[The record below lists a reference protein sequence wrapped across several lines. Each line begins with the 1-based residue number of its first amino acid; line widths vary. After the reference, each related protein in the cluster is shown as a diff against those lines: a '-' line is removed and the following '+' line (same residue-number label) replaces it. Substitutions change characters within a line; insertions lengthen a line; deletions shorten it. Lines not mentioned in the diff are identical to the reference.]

1 MSSFTFNKL
10 YVIESLQIGDKL
22 TGTELYND
30 LLKWKEFE
38 HDGKFKA
45 ELLTINNKAEFFNL
59 LNSIKQECVEQKCF
73 PMIHLEIHGS
83 SEHDGLVLKSK
94 ELVSWN
100 DIYES
105 LIEINSIIGNNL
117 FLTLAVCHG
126 AYLMQLIKLD
136 KPAPFWGFIGSFD
149 SIKVSDLMIRYYEF
163 YKEFFNSFNLNLAF
177 YKLRISNPDIPSTYK
192 FISSE
197 ETFKI
202 VYNNYLKEN
211 TSEKGIEERKKQVR
225 KDEKLIFVNRKH
237 RRNFEKKFAKEIR
250 NTRDKYYKKHSKIF
264 FMLEKFPKNRKRFNV
279 KTELKK

>member
-45 ELLTINNKAEFFNL
+45 ELLTINNKVDFFNL
-59 LNSIKQECVEQKCF
+59 LDSIKQECIEQKCF

-83 SEHDGLVLKSK
+83 TEHDGLVLKSK

-100 DIYES
+100 EIYES

-163 YKEFFNSFNLNLAF
+163 YKEFFTSFNLNLAF
-177 YKLRISNPDIPSTYK
+177 YKLCKSNPDIPSTYK

-202 VYNNYLKEN
+202 VYNNYLKDN

-225 KDEKLIFVNRKH
+225 KDEKLIFVNRKQ